1 MEQKLIRDP
10 GQEYLD
16 EVLVKELNEMSFQER
31 EALSSEIHGVNDII
45 KETPEFVAERLG
57 TLFTELSNIRHKPA
71 YDHALKQNPA
81 CVRSK
86 SFNLMF
92 LRSECFDASNAA
104 SRMVRFFEGKLKHFG
119 PGSLTRSLTIED
131 LGDDDR
137 ACLDVGAIQW
147 LPERDRAGRAVLCD
161 FQNLFGRYYKY
172 TKNLVCFYDKTS
184 GGMAAATL
192 KK

>member
-81 CVRSK
+81 CIV
-86 SFNLMF
+86 
-92 LRSECFDASNAA
+92 C
-104 SRMVRFFEGKLKHFG
+104 
-119 PGSLTRSLTIED
+119 T
-131 LGDDDR
+131 
-137 ACLDVGAIQW
+137 
-147 LPERDRAGRAVLCD
+147 LPT
-161 FQNLFGRYYKY
+161 N
-172 TKNLVCFYDKTS
+172 
-184 GGMAAATL
+184 
-192 KK
+192 